1 MRTFLRA
8 VTRRT
13 VPAAARSGSDSEGG
27 DQRRGRRPVVRED
40 EEARRSARA
49 GAALS
54 YLSFFLVQEVEDEGR
69 TGTVPD
75 LMVVLVLIKRPRAD
89 RSKS

>member
-1 MRTFLRA
+1 M
-8 VTRRT
+8 
-13 VPAAARSGSDSEGG
+13 
-27 DQRRGRRPVVRED
+27 RED

-54 YLSFFLVQEVEDEGR
+54 YLSFFLMQEVEDEAR

-75 LMVVLVLIKRPRAD
+75 LTVVLVLIKWPRAD